1 MEFYVYA
8 HRRKTDG
15 KIFYIG
21 KGCGKRAWKKS
32 TRSDWWKR
40 IEAKHGRTVEI
51 LWRGEN
57 EAEAF
62 AKEAEIVAAIG
73 LENLCNLRDGGDGGY
88 RPTQEVRERMRRAKL
103 GRKVSPETREK
114 HRLASLGRRHSEETK
129 AKLRAANLGKPGRAH
144 SEETKEK
151 LRLINTGK
159 KMSPEACAKLS
170 AAKKGR
176 PGTPMSDAA
185 KEKLRQA
192 SMGRPVSEGA
202 KRKIG
207 DANRGR
213 KHTPEQLAKVTANN
227 QRLNA
232 ARRKPIT
239 CSNGMVFSYSGDAE
253 LWLKGNGFPTANRSN
268 IVSCC
273 TGRLGSAYGF
283 KWFFADVA
291 GE

>member
-32 TRSDWWKR
+32 TRSEWWKR

-57 EAEAF
+57 EEEAF
-62 AKEAEIVAAIG
+62 AKEAEIVATIG
-73 LENLCNLRDGGDGGY
+73 LENLCNLRDGGEGGY
-88 RPTQEVRERMRRAKL
+88 RPTQEVREKMSRARL
-103 GRKVSPETREK
+103 GKKVSPETREK

-129 AKLRAANLGKPGRAH
+129 AKLRAVNIGKTGVRH

-151 LRLINTGK
+151 LRQINLGK

-170 AAKKGR
+170 VAKKGK
-176 PGTPMSDAA
+176 PKPPVSEET
-185 KEKLRQA
+185 KEKLRLA
-192 SMGRPVSEGA
+192 NIGRRHSDEA
-202 KRKIG
+202 KQKVAE
-207 DANRGR
+207 ANRGR
-213 KHTPEQLAKVTANN
+213 KHTPEQLAKLTANN

-232 ARRKPIT
+232 ARRRPIA
-239 CSNGMVFSYSGDAE
+239 CSNGMIFEFSGAAE
-253 LWLKGNGFPTANRSN
+253 AWLRENGFPTAGRSN

-273 TGRLGSAYGF
+273 TGRLKRAYGF
-283 KWFFADVA
+283 EWSFA
-291 GE
+291 E